1 MVETIR
7 CSFSEKRQLEFN
19 IMHNTKSVKNKASS
33 VLLLKGIKKNIFSV
47 SKATHI
53 GTEIKKKKV

>member
-1 MVETIR
+1 
-7 CSFSEKRQLEFN
+7 
-19 IMHNTKSVKNKASS
+19 MHNTKSVKNKASS

-53 GTEIKKKKV
+53 GTEIKKKTV

>member
-7 CSFSEKRQLEFN
+7 CSFAEKKQLEFN

-53 GTEIKKKKV
+53 GTEIKTV